1 MDDYIGTPILSYL
14 ATTNQLS
21 QCISNLKLLLK
32 LLPTFHPEQRSIY
45 SNTTS
50 PAGSNYPRFSQ
61 FINYVVTQ
69 LRHCYCAMVF
79 QTWTVFQYIFLFV
92 SNKWLFKP
100 IYMCVYVQWFYT
112 LHNIQCKQVTQ
123 SLQVQ
128 LLTDWQSKNYT
139 ARHSEQLKMS
149 Q

>member
-61 FINYVVTQ
+61 FINSDIVTAPWYFKHEQ
-69 LRHCYCAMVF
+69 CFSTYFFLYLTNDFLSLYICLYMFNDFIHYITYNVNKLRNHYRCSF
-79 QTWTVFQYIFLFV
+79 
-92 SNKWLFKP
+92 
-100 IYMCVYVQWFYT
+100 
-112 LHNIQCKQVTQ
+112 
-123 SLQVQ
+123 
-128 LLTDWQSKNYT
+128 
-139 ARHSEQLKMS
+139 
-149 Q
+149 